1 MRSRSRRDR
10 FDVTRQRGVGANLR
24 RWTIPVIGALTPVG
38 LIVVNIAAFIVHHL
52 DQFRLGISVLAFIS
66 GVMLNCWTALKIYNV
81 GKARYPDHP
90 LLHDRNQEIVLVA
103 GLLVIIVISF
113 VEALFCYNGLSNE
126 KDLPN
131 AATFYLGV
139 VAIAIPII
147 LQGAFGRVSRAQSRS
162 AAGQRTDGYPT
173 PPPAPAPDDGW
184 KRL

>member
-1 MRSRSRRDR
+1 MRSRSSRDR
-10 FDVTRQRGVGANLR
+10 FNVPRQRGVGAGLR

-38 LIVVNIAAFIVHHL
+38 LIVVNIAEFIAHHL
-52 DQFRLGISVLAFIS
+52 DQFRLGISILAFIS

-81 GKARYPDHP
+81 GKARYPEHS

-103 GLLVIIVISF
+103 GLLLIIVISF

-126 KDLPN
+126 KNLPN

-139 VAIAIPII
+139 VAIAIPIL
-147 LQGAFGRVSRAQSRS
+147 LQSAFGRASRAQSRVT
-162 AAGQRTDGYPT
+162 AQRADAFPK
-173 PPPAPAPDDGW
+173 PPPAPDEGW

>member
-10 FDVTRQRGVGANLR
+10 FDVTRQRGVGANMR

-81 GKARYPDHP
+81 GKGRYPDHS

-113 VEALFCYNGLSNE
+113 VEALFCYTGLSNE

-147 LQGAFGRVSRAQSRS
+147 LQGAFGRVSRAQSRA
-162 AAGQRTDGYPT
+162 AAGQRTDGYPK

>member
-1 MRSRSRRDR
+1 MRSRSRRRDR
-10 FDVTRQRGVGANLR
+10 FDVTRQHGVGSGLR

-81 GKARYPDHP
+81 GKARYPEHS

-103 GLLVIIVISF
+103 GLLLIIVISF

-126 KDLPN
+126 KNLPN

-139 VAIAIPII
+139 VAIAIPIL
-147 LQGAFGRVSRAQSRS
+147 LQSAFGRASRS
-162 AAGQRTDGYPT
+162 RSSRPASQHTDAFPK
-173 PPPAPAPDDGW
+173 PPPAPDDGW